1 MRHILGNIA
10 IYLIVLILVGAAT
23 LFAWIRSS
31 QLVISNEETV
41 IARFDAGSEQQFKW
55 SQFGERSYLRN
66 CANCHGS
73 DGQGWD
79 QYPALNH
86 TTRLFTAPGG
96 RNYVID
102 LHLYGLTSSR
112 WGAPMPPMGHI
123 QDIEMAGVINYVLTQ
138 FRDEEGVDLDGNLLL
153 PQDVTERRGQDL
165 SPRDVNTRRSN

>member
-1 MRHILGNIA
+1 MRHFLGHIA
-10 IYLIVLILVGAAT
+10 ISLIVLFLVGAAT

-31 QLVISNEETV
+31 QIVISNEETV
-41 IARFDAGSEQQFKW
+41 IARFDASSSQQFSW
-55 SQFGERSYLRN
+55 EQLGERSYLRN

-73 DGQGWD
+73 EGRGWG

-86 TTRLFTAPGG
+86 TSLLFTSPEG

-112 WGAPMPPMGHI
+112 WGVPMPPMGHI
-123 QDIEMAGVINYVLTQ
+123 QDIEMAGLINYVVTQ
-138 FRDEEGVDLDGNLLL
+138 FGDEESMAQNGELLR
-153 PQDVTERRGQDL
+153 PEDITERRGQNL

>member
-1 MRHILGNIA
+1 MRHLLGNIA
-10 IYLIVLILVGAAT
+10 IYVIVLFLVGAAT
-23 LFAWIRSS
+23 LFGWIRSS

-41 IARFDAGSEQQFKW
+41 MARFDTSSVQEFKW
-55 SQFGERSYLRN
+55 SQLGERSYLRN

-79 QYPALNH
+79 QYPPLNH
-86 TTRLFTAPGG
+86 TSLIFMSPEG
-96 RNYVID
+96 RNHVID

-123 QDIEMAGVINYVLTQ
+123 QDIEMAGVINYVVTQ
-138 FRDEEGVDLDGNLLL
+138 FGDEQSMAQSEELLR
-153 PQDVTERRGQDL
+153 PQDIAERRGQDL